1 MRVLLYSDRRSSY
14 YNASNYL
21 LTTSISTTQN
31 KIATFTEEDSFNSP
45 HDYDWAI
52 LNTVEGKITLHIEDY
67 YYFDL
72 ACSDIS
78 SGSIRQQYS
87 IKFDNIATESPSYP
101 NNSVSDFNWIDSDN
115 MYTFDQSGVSKQ
127 IQILH
132 DGIKNINLNTDDLY
146 IGFYVMTDNVWVGE
160 DFLISDAVIV

>member
-1 MRVLLYSDRRSSY
+1 M
-14 YNASNYL
+14 
-21 LTTSISTTQN
+21 
-31 KIATFTEEDSFNSP
+31 
-45 HDYDWAI
+45 DWAI

-67 YYFDL
+67 YFDL
-72 ACSDIS
+72 ACSDIL

-87 IKFDNIATESPSYP
+87 IKFDNIATESPNYP

>member
-1 MRVLLYSDRRSSY
+1 MFTS
-14 YNASNYL
+14 
-21 LTTSISTTQN
+21 SISTTQN

-72 ACSDIS
+72 ACTDILLGS
-78 SGSIRQQYS
+78 SRQQYS
-87 IKFDNIATESPSYP
+87 IKFDNIATESPNYP
-101 NNSVSDFNWIDSDN
+101 NNSASDFNWVDSDN

-127 IQILH
+127 IQIFH

-146 IGFYVMTDNVWVGE
+146 VGFYLMTDNVWVGE